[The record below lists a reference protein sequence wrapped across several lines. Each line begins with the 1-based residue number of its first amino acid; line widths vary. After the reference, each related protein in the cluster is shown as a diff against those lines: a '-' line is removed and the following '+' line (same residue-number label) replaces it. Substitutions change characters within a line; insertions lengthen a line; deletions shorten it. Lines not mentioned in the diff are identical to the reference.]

1 MSQVVIGM
9 QKQRGMTLI
18 ELMIVLVVIA
28 VLAGI
33 AYPSYLN
40 QVQKSRRADGIS
52 ALNDAAMIMERC
64 RSDNASY
71 VGCEA
76 GVDATSENGYY
87 TIAAT
92 AAATDT
98 TWSFTATAV
107 GTQAD
112 DGKCATLT
120 LDSQGIRGSTGSADA
135 DTCWGQ

>member
-1 MSQVVIGM
+1 MRNTQ
-9 QKQRGMTLI
+9 QQRGMTLI
-18 ELMIVLVVIA
+18 ELMIVLVVLT
-28 VLAGI
+28 VLVAI
-33 AYPSYLN
+33 AYPSYQN
-40 QVQKSRRADGIS
+40 QVQKSRRADGIT

-98 TWSFTATAV
+98 AWSFTATAV
-107 GTQAD
+107 GVQAN
-112 DGKCATLT
+112 DGKCMTLT
-120 LDSQGIRGSTGSADA
+120 LDSLGNRGYTGSAADA